1 MTSDTRTRMVVGAAK
16 AIATGGIDAMSLRD
30 LADREGVPLG
40 STYHYFP
47 GGKSALAEE
56 AVRFVGFQVTRMIE
70 EARVDGAARVLHLF
84 ADRWRRVLTAS
95 DYRTGCAV
103 AAAAT
108 ASDPRQ
114 HAVAREVFEDWQRA
128 LVDVLLD
135 AGVPKQRAP
144 RLARHIVAATEG
156 ALALARASGSAQPL
170 DDVVAELGDL
180 VEAAS
185 AG

>member
-1 MTSDTRTRMVVGAAK
+1 MTTDTRTRMVVGAAK
-16 AIATGGIDAMSLRD
+16 AIGTGGIDAMSLRD
-30 LADREGVPLG
+30 LAEREGVPLG

-47 GGKSALAEE
+47 GGKSELAEE
-56 AVRFVGFQVTRMIE
+56 AVRFVGAQVTRMIE
-70 EARVDGAARVLHLF
+70 EARVEGAAHVLQVF
-84 ADRWRRVLTAS
+84 ADRWRRVLRSS

-135 AGVPKQRAP
+135 AGVPKKRAR
-144 RLARHIVAATEG
+144 RLARTIVATTEG

-170 DDVVAELGDL
+170 DEVVEELSDL
-180 VEAAS
+180 VQDAS
-185 AG
+185 S